1 MISNGHFFNAL
12 YFGNL
17 HYQIFSM
24 KIISKFSILFLLT
37 FIFSNTIKAQVT
49 ISSIDDNSSK
59 SIEIPVFVDK
69 LAFTDFSFKIST
81 TDSIAKIK
89 SIIPI
94 ENKENYTI
102 EVSDYFA
109 LIKFSSSQTIG
120 IDSGKLFDI
129 IIKPDESFIDKA
141 IIEVKY
147 ASFKNKDQN
156 LNIKVDNQKSTAIIR
171 APLFT
176 KDTIVFGLL
185 MLALGLVFI
194 TESIEIGFWKKFYK
208 IIPGLFVAYML
219 PAILTTSGL
228 IAPEWE
234 SISDEKTLLKHS
246 SSLYYVASRYLLP
259 AALVLMTLS
268 IDLKAVFNLGWK
280 ALVMFFTGTLG
291 IVIGGPIAILL
302 IAIVSPETVGGA
314 GVDAVWRGL
323 STLAGSW
330 IGGGANQTAMLEIYG
345 YNQKLYGGM
354 VFVDIVVANIWMA
367 IILLGIGKRNRINN
381 WLKADTSSIEEL
393 KDKVTEFSE
402 KVKRNPSLTD
412 LMIIVAI
419 AFGTVSLAHLGAGFL
434 APFFEGVV
442 TNIQSETTKNIFT
455 FLGSQFFWM
464 ISIATL
470 IAILLSYT
478 KARNYEGAGASK
490 FGSVFIY
497 ILVATI
503 GMKMDLTLIF
513 DNLGLIAIGVVWM
526 TIHALLLILVAKL
539 IKAPYF
545 FLAVG
550 SQANV
555 GGAAS
560 APIVASAF
568 HPSLATVGV
577 LLAVFGYAVGTIAAI
592 GCTILMQLAA
602 GG

>member
-1 MISNGHFFNAL
+1 M
-12 YFGNL
+12 
-17 HYQIFSM
+17 
-24 KIISKFSILFLLT
+24 
-37 FIFSNTIKAQVT
+37 
-49 ISSIDDNSSK
+49 
-59 SIEIPVFVDK
+59 
-69 LAFTDFSFKIST
+69 
-81 TDSIAKIK
+81 
-89 SIIPI
+89 
-94 ENKENYTI
+94 ENQP
-102 EVSDYFA
+102 
-109 LIKFSSSQTIG
+109 LITN
-120 IDSGKLFDI
+120 D
-129 IIKPDESFIDKA
+129 A
-141 IIEVKY
+141 
-147 ASFKNKDQN
+147 
-156 LNIKVDNQKSTAIIR
+156 
-171 APLFT
+171 
-176 KDTIVFGLL
+176 IVFGLL
-185 MLALGLVFI
+185 MLALGFVFY
-194 TESIEIGFWKKFYK
+194 TESIKSGFWSKFYK
-208 IIPGLFVAYML
+208 IVPGLFIAYL
-219 PAILTTSGL
+219 IPAILTTTGL

-234 SISDEKTLLKHS
+234 TLSETGEIIKGK
-246 SSLYYVASRYLLP
+246 SSLYYMASRYLLP

-302 IAIVSPETVGGA
+302 IAMVSPETVGGVGA
-314 GVDAVWRGL
+314 DAVWRGL

-330 IGGGANQTAMLEIYG
+330 IGGGANQTAMLEIYA

-367 IILLGIGKRNRINN
+367 IILIGIGKRKRINK
-381 WLKADTSSIEEL
+381 WLKADTASIEAL
-393 KDKVTEFSE
+393 KTKVSEFSNS
-402 KVKRNPSLTD
+402 VKRNPSLTD
-412 LMIIVAI
+412 IMIIMAL
-419 AFGTVSLAHLGAGFL
+419 AFGAVSFAHLSSDYL
-434 APFFEGVV
+434 APYFEAIVNDIENQ
-442 TNIQSETTKNIFT
+442 TARNIFT
-455 FLGSQFFWM
+455 FLSSKFFWM

-470 IAILLSYT
+470 IAIGLSYT
-478 KARNYEGAGASK
+478 KAKNYEGAGASK

-503 GMKMDLTLIF
+503 GMKMDLALIF

-592 GCTILMQLAA
+592 GCTILMQIAA
-602 GG
+602 GA